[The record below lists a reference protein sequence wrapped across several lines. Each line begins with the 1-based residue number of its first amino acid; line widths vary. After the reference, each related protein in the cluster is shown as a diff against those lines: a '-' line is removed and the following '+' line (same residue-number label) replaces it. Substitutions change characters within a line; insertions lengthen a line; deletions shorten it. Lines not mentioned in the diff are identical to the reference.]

1 VQTPV
6 YGTGSEYEM
15 HLKPRGPFRICPDTL
30 TFACVNLMAHG
41 LAEAHDMPTAATV
54 YLSPEMRPL
63 GAGMLQCAP
72 VTTMWH
78 RAEAARAVAAW
89 EPVAAIDVIVARRI
103 DIDAPTAAA
112 RRSLV
117 EPPREILNI
126 WVPLWSVRLMV
137 DLAGGVG
144 LSGAAWSIA
153 RCPTGVTACW

>member
-15 HLKPRGPFRICPDTL
+15 HLKPRGPFRVCPDTL

-41 LAEAHDMPTAATV
+41 RAEAHDMPTAATV
-54 YLSPEMRPL
+54 YLSPEMRPP

-117 EPPREILNI
+117 EPPRERLNI
-126 WVPLWSVRLMV
+126 WGCFV
-137 DLAGGVG
+137 VG
-144 LSGAAWSIA
+144 EADG
-153 RCPTGVTACW
+153 

>member
-1 VQTPV
+1 
-6 YGTGSEYEM
+6 
-15 HLKPRGPFRICPDTL
+15 
-30 TFACVNLMAHG
+30 
-41 LAEAHDMPTAATV
+41 
-54 YLSPEMRPL
+54 
-63 GAGMLQCAP
+63 
-72 VTTMWH
+72 MWH

-137 DLAGGVG
+137 DSAGGLG